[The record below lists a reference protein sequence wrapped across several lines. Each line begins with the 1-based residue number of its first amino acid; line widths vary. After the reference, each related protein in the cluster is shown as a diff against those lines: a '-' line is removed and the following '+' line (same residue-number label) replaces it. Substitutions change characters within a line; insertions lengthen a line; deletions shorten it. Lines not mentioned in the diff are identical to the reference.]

1 MTTKSAADEAY
12 EGIKRRILDG
22 EYYPSQRLVEAN
34 VASTLGVSRHN
45 VRLALDRLNSDGLVR
60 LEPNRGATV
69 ATLTLDEALD
79 ILVARES
86 LEASVARLAAA
97 HITDEQLDQLR
108 GHVDTMR
115 AALAEHAYDRY
126 SETNKAF
133 HAVIYQASENRTIP
147 ELIGF
152 LRLRLTRLQLRTI
165 LIPGRDKESLDEHA
179 TILSALD
186 ARDPEAADEAIRRHM
201 RNLRNAIE
209 RAWSLVKL

>member
-12 EGIKRRILDG
+12 EGIKQRILDG

-34 VASTLGVSRHN
+34 LASTLGVSRHN
-45 VRLALDRLNSDGLVR
+45 VRLALDRLSSDGLVR

-69 ATLTLDEALD
+69 ATLTLEEALD

-86 LEASVARLAAA
+86 LEANVARLAAQ
-97 HITDEQLDQLR
+97 HITASQLEQLR
-108 GHVDTMR
+108 EHVSTMR

-133 HAVIYQASENRTIP
+133 HAVIYEASGNRTIP

-179 TILSALD
+179 AILEALE
-186 ARDPEAADEAIRRHM
+186 ARDSDLADDAIRSHM
-201 RNLRNAIE
+201 RNLRAAID
-209 RAWSLVKL
+209 RAWSLVRL